1 MVKNPPEVL
10 MQEAE
15 ENVGLIPGSG
25 RSPGRRHG
33 DPLQHSCLENP
44 RNRGACQAIVHGVM
58 KTKSRVT

>member
-15 ENVGLIPGSG
+15 ENMGLIPGSG

-33 DPLQHSCLENP
+33 DPLQHSCLE
-44 RNRGACQAIVHGVM
+44 
-58 KTKSRVT
+58 KSHEQGSLSGYSPWGCEE